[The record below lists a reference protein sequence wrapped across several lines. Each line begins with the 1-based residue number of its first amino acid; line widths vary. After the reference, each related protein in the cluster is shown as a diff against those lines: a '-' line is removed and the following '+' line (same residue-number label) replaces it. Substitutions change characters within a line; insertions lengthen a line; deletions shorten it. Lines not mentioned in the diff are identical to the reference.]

1 MNFHS
6 PIISLVFVSLTRLPS
21 YFFFSHSPLLFS
33 LSFSLSPVYRY
44 LRSVSLRFVQ
54 PLVHFRWSSNA
65 LPVRFSLSRLLL
77 FHLCRTPTNLPLSLH
92 PSPGFTENDN
102 GKEISF
108 HELSTS
114 THFLYFPPLFRIRGY
129 HADLCFTI
137 GKRSVAFDTIW

>member
-1 MNFHS
+1 MYLS
-6 PIISLVFVSLTRLPS
+6 RVSLLIS
-21 YFFFSHSPLLFS
+21 FFHILLSSS
-33 LSFSLSPVYRY
+33 LSLSLFFSPVYRY